1 MALFPFEIVSEK
13 DLSYLQQE
21 IPKIIKS
28 RFEGVEIPTE
38 ILDAPVDSSE
48 ESLRNAAI
56 GNTCT
61 HALWGKLVWEG
72 DRFTLSASLME
83 TAFIGPPREFTAAG
97 ESIENLLGAVQKLSD
112 DIREALVPRE
122 FIADIQVEGNA
133 RIEDEAIKRII
144 STRPGDEYIPQ
155 ILSRDLKSVYNM
167 GYFDDI
173 RIEAADST
181 EGKVITFH
189 VKEKPTVK
197 YIDFKG
203 NDRIKTEKLVEN
215 VEIHPGAILNIF
227 NIRKNIQRIELQY
240 QEKNF
245 HSAKVSYETK
255 DLGNNQVSLIFV
267 IDEGKKVCIKELKI
281 VGNKA
286 YSDRKLKKIM
296 KTSEKGFF
304 SWLTSSGDY
313 KEEDMERDMAMLDA
327 FYQNNGYMMVRIGDP
342 EVETRDGWFYITIKI
357 DEGLRYKVGN
367 VDVAGDLILPK
378 EELVKPFNLPKEKY
392 FNRDVLREDILALTD
407 LYSDHGYAFADVQP
421 KVRQDAEDQR
431 VNLTLEITKGEQ
443 VYFDRINI
451 SGNTKTRDKVI
462 RRELKVKEQGLYS
475 GVDLKKSVRNLE
487 RLDFFE
493 EVKTNSYPG
502 PGDNTMILNIDVTEK
517 GTGHYEFGG
526 GYSSVEHAFFTAGI
540 GVDNF
545 LGKGQSLSAQMQL
558 GDTTQQFNVKFIEPW
573 LFDIP
578 LVSGITAYNW
588 TADYDDYDY
597 ESMGGT
603 ISASYPFFKEDLR
616 LFANYGYDVGKI
628 TWYSDDASADILDL
642 TSSNVTSSLTLGA
655 SYDTRDKIINAT
667 RGQDH
672 RFSVEYAG
680 LGGDIGF
687 TKLLGEMSWYIPISK
702 WLVGFVHG
710 EAGYIIEDKDKI
722 LPDYERFR
730 LGGINSVRGFDY
742 RELHLWDGE
751 GAAVGG
757 RQKIQLNLEL
767 QIPILK
773 SQGLMG
779 VLFFDTGQVFDEDA
793 NFLDKITHEDG
804 SWEYAYAPA
813 GFDLGRMRK
822 TAGFGIRWR
831 NRMMPIRIEYGI
843 ILDPRDTDS
852 TSGQWEFTMDY
863 GF

>member
-13 DLSYLQQE
+13 ELSYLQQE

-267 IDEGKKVCIKELKI
+267 IDEGKKVRIKELKI

-502 PGDNTMILNIDVTEK
+502 PGDNTMILNVEVEEK
-517 GTGHYEFGG
+517 PTGNFTFGG
-526 GYSSVEHAFFTAGI
+526 GYSSVEHAFFTASI
-540 GVDNF
+540 AQNNW
-545 LGKGQSLSAQMQL
+545 LGKGQSLSAQMQM
-558 GDTTQQFNVKFIEPW
+558 GSTTQQFNVKFIEPW

-578 LVSGITAYNW
+578 LAAGINAYNY
-588 TADYDDYDY
+588 TRDYDY
-597 ESMGGT
+597 YDSENMGASL
-603 ISASYPFFKEDLR
+603 SASYPFFNEDLR
-616 LFANYGYDVGKI
+616 LFTMYQYDIGKV
-628 TWYSDDASADILDL
+628 TWYNSDAQSDIEDF
-642 TSSNVTSSLTLGA
+642 TNSQVTSSLTLGV
-655 SYDTRDKIINAT
+655 SYDTRDKIVNAT

-680 LGGDIGF
+680 LGGDIGY
-687 TKLLGEMSWYIPISK
+687 TKFLGEMSWYIPIFK
-702 WLVGFVHG
+702 WLVGFIHG
-710 EAGYIIEDKDKI
+710 EAGHIIENEDKL
-722 LPDYERFR
+722 LPPMTRFY
-730 LGGINSVRGFDY
+730 LGGINSVRGFDW

-751 GAAVGG
+751 GKAVGG
-757 RQKIQLNLEL
+757 MQKLQVNLEL
-767 QIPILK
+767 QIPVLK
-773 SQGLMG
+773 SAGLLG
-779 VLFFDTGQVFDEDA
+779 ILFFDTGQVFDKDA
-793 NFLDKITHEDG
+793 NFIDKITNEDG
-804 SWEYAYAPA
+804 TWEYVYVPA
-813 GFDLGRMRK
+813 DFDLGRLRESW
-822 TAGFGIRWR
+822 GFGVRW
-831 NRMMPIRIEYGI
+831 NSPMGPIRIEYGM
-843 ILDPRDTDS
+843 ILDPQELDS
-852 TSGQWEFTMDY
+852 TSGQWEFTM
-863 GF
+863 GNAF